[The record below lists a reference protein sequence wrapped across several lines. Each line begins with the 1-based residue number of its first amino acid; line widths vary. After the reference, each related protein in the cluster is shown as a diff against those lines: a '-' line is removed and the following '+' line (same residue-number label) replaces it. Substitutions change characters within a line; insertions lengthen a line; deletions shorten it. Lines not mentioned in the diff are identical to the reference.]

1 MAVAISIDLTGIAVA
16 FWIYRRREGLA
27 ASIAQRF
34 RPVYVLW
41 RNLYWVDEL
50 YEAAILK
57 PFYAISRFFA
67 GFDRF
72 VVDGLVNAT
81 GIVADITG
89 QLLKLFQTGY
99 VRNYALVFLMGV
111 VAILVYMA
119 SV

>member
-1 MAVAISIDLTGIAVA
+1 
-16 FWIYRRREGLA
+16 
-27 ASIAQRF
+27 
-34 RPVYVLW
+34 
-41 RNLYWVDEL
+41 VDEL
-50 YEAAILK
+50 YEAAILN